1 MKAFPSDKISFAKM
15 IISDSDRVESIVE
28 KKRKCWLPA
37 ISSFPIM
44 FTKSSSSGSFKVRL
58 RVWYS
63 QKLTYIFVNV
73 EKSREKTKNCFKR
86 HCSTRD
92 NARISSIFIF

>member
-44 FTKSSSSGSFKVRL
+44 FTKIIFL
-58 RVWYS
+58 RVIQS
-63 QKLTYIFVNV
+63 QV
-73 EKSREKTKNCFKR
+73 KSMV
-86 HCSTRD
+86 
-92 NARISSIFIF
+92 